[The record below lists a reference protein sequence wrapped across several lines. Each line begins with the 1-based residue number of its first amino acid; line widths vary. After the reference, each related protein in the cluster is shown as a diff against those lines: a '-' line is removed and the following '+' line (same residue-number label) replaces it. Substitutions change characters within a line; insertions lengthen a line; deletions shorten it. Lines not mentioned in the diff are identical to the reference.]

1 MHYVGLAGTS
11 YMVKAG
17 ATAAELEA
25 GQDQRI
31 HLTIG
36 MSLSDRVQA
45 GRSER
50 KRSHLGLG
58 CCSRAAISVMCAA
71 ILCFSIALAIYDYKV
86 CLEGRRL

>member
-1 MHYVGLAGTS
+1 
-11 YMVKAG
+11 MVKAG

-36 MSLSDRVQA
+36 MSPSLSGSRRVDT
-45 GRSER
+45 
-50 KRSHLGLG
+50 HILG
-58 CCSRAAISVMCAA
+58 CCRAAISVMCAA

-86 CLEGRRL
+86 CPERRP